1 MDEAK
6 QRLTA
11 AVLVIG
17 DEILSGRTQDVNI
30 AAIAKFLAP
39 SASIFAKRAASP
51 TSRPRSSPP

>member
-17 DEILSGRTQDVNI
+17 DEILSGRTQDVNLL
-30 AAIAKFLAP
+30 AIARFLGP
-39 SASIFAKRAASP
+39 FGIDLAKHAASP